1 MKNYRK
7 TLLTLFCLAPFA
19 VWAQF
24 PYLDGSLPIEVR
36 VNDLV
41 SRMTLEEKVS
51 QMMHTSKGIERL
63 KVPPCNWWN
72 ECLHGVARSTEK
84 TTVFPQPIALGAT
97 FNPPAIKRMA
107 EMIAAEGRV
116 VHQIAVEKGTTLNRF
131 SGLLILISSVI
142 RVGAEDMKH
151 TVKILS

>member
-72 ECLHGVARSTEK
+72 ECLHGVAPRRKQRSFLSLSVWER
-84 TTVFPQPIALGAT
+84 P
-97 FNPPAIKRMA
+97 
-107 EMIAAEGRV
+107 
-116 VHQIAVEKGTTLNRF
+116 
-131 SGLLILISSVI
+131 LI
-142 RVGAEDMKH
+142 RRP
-151 TVKILS
+151 